1 MSRFDR
7 RVRSAIC
14 MPARSLCRRSSLGA
28 MSLMQPGPGATCI
41 INSLHRER
49 LCHGGSEDICLM
61 RTRAS
66 ARSQAVFS
74 RGVRCICTVDLSR
87 AAAHASEGTLR

>member
-1 MSRFDR
+1 
-7 RVRSAIC
+7 
-14 MPARSLCRRSSLGA
+14 
-28 MSLMQPGPGATCI
+28 
-41 INSLHRER
+41 
-49 LCHGGSEDICLM
+49 M

-87 AAAHASEGTLR
+87 AAAHAGEGTLRQLLRDARGILAGSGK